1 MYPHTLKISHARI
14 FMTKIVIFHVKQKTH
29 SISDE
34 MMTDREMRFFLP
46 CHLSLFAYFPSV
58 IVIFAMKSGWTKKTA

>member
-1 MYPHTLKISHARI
+1 
-14 FMTKIVIFHVKQKTH
+14 MTKIVIFHVKQKTH

-34 MMTDREMRFFLP
+34 MMTDREMRFLLFA
-46 CHLSLFAYFPSV
+46 LSLFAYFPWV